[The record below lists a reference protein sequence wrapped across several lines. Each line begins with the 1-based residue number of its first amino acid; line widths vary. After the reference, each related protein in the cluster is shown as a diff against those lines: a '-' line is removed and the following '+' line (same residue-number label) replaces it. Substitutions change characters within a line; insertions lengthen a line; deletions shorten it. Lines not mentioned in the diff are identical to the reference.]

1 MINNLKNNNMIDEKI
16 YFMPGD
22 VVTLKQNIPNKP
34 TMLVV
39 KKETMTIRYKDVSS
53 ASEDY
58 FKGIRCRWFTTD
70 STLQEA
76 IFNTK
81 DLIKLESIKS

>member
-1 MINNLKNNNMIDEKI
+1 MEEKI

-22 VVTLKQNIPNKP
+22 LVTLKQELPNKP

-39 KKETMTIRYKDVSS
+39 KKETLNIRIDKEQKD
-53 ASEDY
+53 D
-58 FKGIRCRWFTTD
+58 FFIGIKCRWFTTEGH
-70 STLQEA
+70 LQEA

-81 DLIKLESIKS
+81 DLLKL